1 MFFIKTLNGNN
12 NVKNSNKNLFWFF
25 CFFLFILPSTV
36 RIDCQS
42 FFWQSTVFVLNKRK
56 EDTSPVCF
64 LINTNK
70 NYCFYFVFIVRWRV
84 QGNRHP
90 IALLFIL
97 GCCNQHGL
105 LKINCYQS
113 FDNIFWIDDKRVIAC
128 DSCNMDIFFSFLD
141 FPIFFSPE
149 GSKNITEKSRNS
161 KYISHIALLPMR

>member
-1 MFFIKTLNGNN
+1 MVTITWKIRIKTC
-12 NVKNSNKNLFWFF
+12 FDFF
-25 CFFLFILPSTV
+25 VYLTVDCSYRLSIIFLTIK
-36 RIDCQS
+36 
-42 FFWQSTVFVLNKRK
+42 FFWQSNVFVLNKRK

-84 QGNRHP
+84 QGKRHP

-141 FPIFFSPE
+141 FPIFFSSE

-161 KYISHIALLPMR
+161 KNISHIVLLPIR

>member
-1 MFFIKTLNGNN
+1 M
-12 NVKNSNKNLFWFF
+12 
-25 CFFLFILPSTV
+25 FFLFILPSTV

-42 FFWQSTVFVLNKRK
+42 FFWQSNVFVLNKRK

-113 FDNIFWIDDKRVIAC
+113 FDNIFRIDNKRVIAC
-128 DSCNMDIFFSFLD
+128 DSCNMDIFFEFRD
-141 FPIFFSPE
+141 FSVIFFEPSGE
-149 GSKNITEKSRNS
+149 KNIGKSRNE
-161 KYISHIALLPMR
+161 KNISILHSYPYDNYYLYTLTSMAKH